1 MFGVYVMWEYE
12 KELKKW
18 RLFATLSAK
27 GDAEEVAM
35 LMEERWS
42 NCLWK
47 VEVL

>member
-1 MFGVYVMWEYE
+1 MFE

-27 GDAEEVAM
+27 GDAEEGAM